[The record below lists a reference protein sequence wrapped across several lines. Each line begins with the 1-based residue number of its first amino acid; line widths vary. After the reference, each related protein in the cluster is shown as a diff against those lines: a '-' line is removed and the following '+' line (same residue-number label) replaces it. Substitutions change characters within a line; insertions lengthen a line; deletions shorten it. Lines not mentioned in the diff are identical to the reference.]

1 MPYGDQFLTLEVIL
15 LILLLLITLCMWLQF
30 ALLRTRLS
38 SRLTRLEERFHEHN
52 QLLEVQAKG
61 GREIVEASNCVV
73 DAMNESRTGL
83 DSLRRDVVRL
93 ADDVRGEVGMSAPL
107 NWLEVALPNRQLP
120 MPQAYR
126 SRRQSHCNFPR
137 SQMSMSMQWLRQHR
151 TNFGYMRNLDFVHFT
166 LR

>member
-38 SRLTRLEERFHEHN
+38 LRLTRLEERFHEHN

-83 DSLRRDVVRL
+83 DALRRDVVRL
-93 ADDVRGEVGMSAPL
+93 ADDVRGEVGMSRAIEL
-107 NWLEVALPNRQLP
+107 ARGGASKQAVADATGLSLEEAEAIVTFHGRK
-120 MPQAYR
+120 
-126 SRRQSHCNFPR
+126 
-137 SQMSMSMQWLRQHR
+137 
-151 TNFGYMRNLDFVHFT
+151 
-166 LR
+166 